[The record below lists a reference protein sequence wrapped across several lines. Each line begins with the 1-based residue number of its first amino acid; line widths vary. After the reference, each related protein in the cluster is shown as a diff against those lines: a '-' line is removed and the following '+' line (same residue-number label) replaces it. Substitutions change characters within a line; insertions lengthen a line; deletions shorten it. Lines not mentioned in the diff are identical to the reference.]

1 MELKRSL
8 RRRGRSLERKAKTT
22 MVRAGRP
29 ELIVEADRVRAMT
42 PGPLEDSVSLL
53 REDRDSQ

>member
-1 MELKRSL
+1 MDRKR
-8 RRRGRSLERKAKTT
+8 RIRQRGHSLERKSKIT
-22 MVRAGRP
+22 MARAGRP
-29 ELIVEADRVRAMT
+29 ELIAEANRVRAMT